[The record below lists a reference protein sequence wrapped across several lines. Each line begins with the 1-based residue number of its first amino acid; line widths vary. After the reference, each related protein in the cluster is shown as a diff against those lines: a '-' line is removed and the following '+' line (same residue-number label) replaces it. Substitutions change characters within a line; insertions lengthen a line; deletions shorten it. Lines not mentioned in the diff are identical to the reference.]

1 MTELLGPVDVEA
13 AVVSL
18 LDGAMSANVATA
30 VPNPRPASGGYLR
43 VTRAGGGQRN
53 LIQSDPRV
61 LIECWHD
68 DEVAAFDLARHA
80 WALLWAAQDS
90 FMTADV
96 YVTRVES
103 TEPVNFPDPDT
114 DSPRYQFL
122 TTLTTSLTEVSA

>member
-18 LDGAMSANVATA
+18 LDGSTSANVATA
-30 VPNPRPASGGYLR
+30 VPNPRPTGGYVR

-53 LIQSDPRV
+53 LIQSDSRL

-68 DEVAAFDLARHA
+68 DEVSAFDLARRC

-90 FMTADV
+90 FISAGV
-96 YVTRVES
+96 YATRIDS
-103 TEPVNFPDPDT
+103 GEPVNFPDPDT
-114 DSPRYQFL
+114 GSPRYQFL
-122 TTLTTSLTEVSA
+122 STLTTSLTEVGA